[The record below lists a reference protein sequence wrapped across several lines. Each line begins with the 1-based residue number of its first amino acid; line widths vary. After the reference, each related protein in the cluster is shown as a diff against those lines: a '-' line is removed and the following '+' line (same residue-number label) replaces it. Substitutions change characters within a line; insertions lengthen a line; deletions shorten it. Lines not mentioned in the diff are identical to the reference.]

1 MALVVVLAGG
11 GTGGHVFPAL
21 ALADTIAERE
31 PQAHVRFVGTQRG
44 IEARVVPAAGYPLDV
59 VPALPV
65 VGKRWLEQLCG
76 LGAALRGTLAA
87 LRILRREQA
96 DLVIGV
102 GGYVSVPTVAAA
114 LLLGIPTA
122 LLNVDAKPGRANRL
136 LGRFAR
142 AVFTQF
148 EESARWF
155 PRGRCQRT
163 GMPVRSV
170 CRARPGE
177 DPGVV
182 RILVFG
188 GSQGARAL
196 NRAVVSGLD
205 QLGERDGFRI
215 THQTGAAD
223 LEEVQR
229 AYTAAGVKAEIAP
242 FFAALPERYARV
254 DLVVSRACAS
264 TIAELCLAGLP
275 SILVPLTLANDHQM
289 ANARALE
296 AAGAAVV
303 VPEPEARERLPMEIR
318 RLGSDP
324 ELRAQKGQAA
334 ARRAVPD
341 AAERIWGACAAWLP
355 SATGGVA

>member
-21 ALADTIAERE
+21 ALADAIGKRE
-31 PQAHVRFVGTQRG
+31 PQARVRFVGTERG
-44 IEARVVPAAGYPLDV
+44 IEKRVVPAAGYPLDF

-65 VGKRWLEQLCG
+65 VGKRPLEQLRG
-76 LGAALRGTLAA
+76 LAVAARGTLAA
-87 LRILRREQA
+87 FRILRRERA

-102 GGYVSVPTVAAA
+102 GGYASFPTVAAA
-114 LLLGIPTA
+114 ILRGIPTA
-122 LLNVDAKPGRANRL
+122 LLNVDAQPGRANRL

-155 PRGRCQRT
+155 PRGRCLRT

-170 CRARPGE
+170 CQARPGE
-177 DPGVV
+177 DAGVV
-182 RILVFG
+182 RVLVFG

-196 NRAVVSGLD
+196 NRAVVNGLD
-205 QLGERDGFRI
+205 QLGLQDGFRI
-215 THQTGAAD
+215 THQTGADD
-223 LEEVQR
+223 LEQVR
-229 AYTAAGVKAEIAP
+229 SAYAAAGVRAEIAA
-242 FFAALPERYARV
+242 FFDDLPERYART
-254 DLVVSRACAS
+254 DLVVSRAGAS

-275 SILVPLTLANDHQM
+275 SILVPLRLANDHQM

-296 AAGAAVV
+296 SAGAAVV
-303 VPEPEARERLPMEIR
+303 VPEGEAAERLPREIR

-324 ELRAQKGQAA
+324 ELRARMGEAA

-341 AAERIWGACAAWLP
+341 AAERIWDACAAWLP
-355 SATGGVA
+355 GATGGIA